1 GVRIRV
7 SYYILQSGV
16 GGSTGCDSTQI
27 MPIGTVAHET
37 GHGFGL
43 PDLYDTVDSTEG
55 IGEWGLMGSGNYT
68 SPLSPSRMDAW
79 SLSQLGWVT
88 VRPLGAAGTYHF
100 GAAPVS
106 DTAFYV
112 RALGANSRGED
123 RKSTRLNS
131 SHVSIS
137 YAVFCLK

>member
-1 GVRIRV
+1 
-7 SYYILQSGV
+7 
-16 GGSTGCDSTQI
+16 

-55 IGEWGLMGSGNYT
+55 IGEWGIMGSGNYT

-79 SLSQLGWVT
+79 SLSQLGWVS
-88 VRPLGAAGTYHF
+88 VRPLGVPGSYHF

-106 DTAFYV
+106 ETAFYV
-112 RALGANSRGED
+112 PVLGAIPRGENFLL
-123 RKSTRLNS
+123 RNRMAG
-131 SHVSIS
+131 H
-137 YAVFCLK
+137 AVCTMYSFLYHLDGLPS